1 MTWEGVI
8 SLAARRKPV
17 CYTVRIRQ
25 GWEGELA
32 VFVEDIA
39 DDERS
44 RKAAADAMRR
54 AADLIEGNIADE
66 DEGEP

>member
-1 MTWEGVI
+1 MPGAGVVSI
-8 SLAARRKPV
+8 NALRKPV
-17 CYTVRIRQ
+17 TYTIRLRQ

-32 VFVEDIA
+32 VWVQDIA

-54 AADLIEGNIADE
+54 AADMIEARGNDR
-66 DEGEP
+66 G